1 MKELYMATEPFIG
14 TLTTFGGTF
23 TIQSWA
29 TCFGQVQAISENA
42 ALFSLLGTL
51 YGGDGRTTFAIPDLR
66 GRSPVGQGTM
76 PGGFSYQQGIKMGSE
91 RVILDKSQLPEHT
104 HTAAFTANSDSS
116 IKGKLEVATD
126 KGVLKTPV
134 SNSYLAAG
142 STSANYISPGLG
154 GVTLT
159 EIQGLTVSGGS
170 TGGTVVIGS
179 TGNNSPVVIVNP
191 VLPLNWLIALQGI
204 YPSRS

>member
-1 MKELYMATEPFIG
+1 MATEPFIG

-104 HTAAFTANSDSS
+104 HTAAFTANSG
-116 IKGKLEVATD
+116 IPPKGKLQVATNNANIS
-126 KGVLKTPV
+126 TP
-134 SNSYLAAG
+134 SLASYLAAN
-142 STSANYISPGLG
+142 SSESYFEPGFEQE
-154 GVTLT
+154 TLT
-159 EIQGLTVSGGS
+159 EIRGLTVSGGDNA
-170 TGGTVVIGS
+170 GGTVVVGKTGS
-179 TGNNSPVVIVNP
+179 SVPINIINP
-191 VLPLNWLIALQGI
+191 ILPLNWQIALQGV